1 LRLRSSRLIPL
12 GLALALGLLGLA
24 GYAFA
29 ASFVVTLTSGGP
41 QPQTFSATLGDT
53 VTFVNADSATH
64 TVVDRASGLQSPAL
78 APGQSYAYVLTT
90 SGKLTFQQVGKPQGN
105 GEIVVAR
112 TGSVT
117 LKASKR
123 SIAYRS
129 SSFLSGASSFPT
141 FPVKIEQRAKE
152 DKRWSDVV
160 TLTPAPDG
168 SFTLAVN
175 PAKSTQYRADVF
187 GGELLSPSV
196 PVDVRPIL
204 TLVARRRT
212 ASGGSLLTLTSRVVP
227 AEAATSIQLTR
238 YDSKRQRWRQVLMRS
253 SNSTGIVTFRWRVEY
268 GRSTLRAA
276 VAKHGL
282 ARGFA
287 GTHSRSVV
295 VVGTGTPPSKHKR
308 H

>member
-1 LRLRSSRLIPL
+1 LRLRISRLIPL

-53 VTFVNADSATH
+53 VTFVNGDSATH
-64 TVVDRASGLQSPAL
+64 TVVDHASGLQSPAL

-90 SGKLTFQQVGKPQGN
+90 SGKLTYQQEGKPQGS

-129 SSFLSGASSFPT
+129 SSVLSGTSSFPT
-141 FPVKIEQRAKE
+141 FPVKIEQRAKAE
-152 DKRWSDVV
+152 PRWSDLA

-168 SFTLAVN
+168 SYTLVVN
-175 PAKSTQYRADVF
+175 PLKSTQYRADVF
-187 GGELLSPSV
+187 SGELLSASV
-196 PVDVRPIL
+196 GVDVRPIL

-227 AEAATSIQLTR
+227 AEAATSIELTR
-238 YDSKRQRWRQVLMRS
+238 YDSKRQRWRRVLTRS
-253 SNSTGIVTFRWRVEY
+253 TSTGNVTFRWRVEY
-268 GRSTLRAA
+268 GRSALRAA
-276 VAKHGL
+276 LVKTGL
-282 ARGFA
+282 ASGFA
-287 GTHSRSVV
+287 QTSSRSVLV
-295 VVGTGTPPSKHKR
+295 TGTGTPPRKHRGR